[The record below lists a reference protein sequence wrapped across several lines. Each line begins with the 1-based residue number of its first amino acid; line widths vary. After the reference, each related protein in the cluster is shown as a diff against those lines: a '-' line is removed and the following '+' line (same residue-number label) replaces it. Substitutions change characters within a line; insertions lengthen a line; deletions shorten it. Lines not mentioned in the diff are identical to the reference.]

1 VLLLLSLFISII
13 RVDKSDIFISSS
25 SKKEKFFMDNQPYS
39 PDPRVQ
45 SYQENYVGPGGSQ
58 VETKAAYVEDKNL
71 DRAIIRSRIA
81 TIAYFILAVLEII
94 LLLRFI
100 FRLLGA
106 SQSSG
111 FVVFLYNLSHVFV
124 APFNGIF
131 NDQGLGSSV
140 VETSTL
146 VAMLIWAL
154 IIWGLV
160 SLSRLIFA
168 RSMRDQQS
176 VTTIHNRRT
185 P

>member
-1 VLLLLSLFISII
+1 
-13 RVDKSDIFISSS
+13 
-25 SKKEKFFMDNQPYS
+25 MDNQPYTS
-39 PDPRVQ
+39 DPRL
-45 SYQENYVGPGGSQ
+45 QENYQRVSYQGSSVAPDAPTDQVPVDGAVNYQRRQESYIGPNGSQ
-58 VETKAAYVEDKNL
+58 VDTREAYVQDKNL
-71 DRAIIRSRIA
+71 DRAIIRARIA
-81 TIAYFILAVLEII
+81 TVGYFILCALEII

-140 VETSTL
+140 VEASTL

-160 SLSRLIFA
+160 SLGRLVFA

-176 VTTIHNRRT
+176 VTTIHNRRV